1 MNSIETIAE
10 VHEVN
15 DGVSGHLATVL
26 YFRILVCS
34 IGNGVLGLRF
44 KFHQNRSIFA
54 KLWQWFDLI
63 GFLTAHRHKKVI
75 SARNTV

>member
-1 MNSIETIAE
+1 MNSTETIAE
-10 VHEVN
+10 LHEVN

-54 KLWQWFDLI
+54 KVMALLREFKMADAAI
-63 GFLTAHRHKKVI
+63 MV
-75 SARNTV
+75 